1 MFGKRIKRG
10 VPEINATSTA
20 DMAFMLLV
28 FFLPLVTAGIHV
40 AAAFPMLCKLLELFK
55 LFDVRLFAL
64 CAAGTLLVFC
74 AIYALVYGLTTRT
87 YSRIVGGQ

>member
-1 MFGKRIKRG
+1 MWRQ
-10 VPEINATSTA
+10 PSPCCAN
-20 DMAFMLLV
+20 
-28 FFLPLVTAGIHV
+28 
-40 AAAFPMLCKLLELFK
+40 

>member
-1 MFGKRIKRG
+1 MSPREVRSSIRSQ
-10 VPEINATSTA
+10 V
-20 DMAFMLLV
+20 LLV

-40 AAAFPMLCKLLELFK
+40 AAFPMLCKLLELFN

-64 CAAGTLLVFC
+64 CAAGTPLVFC

>member
-1 MFGKRIKRG
+1 M
-10 VPEINATSTA
+10 
-20 DMAFMLLV
+20 
-28 FFLPLVTAGIHV
+28 
-40 AAAFPMLCKLLELFK
+40 AAAFPMLCKLLELFN

>member
-1 MFGKRIKRG
+1 
-10 VPEINATSTA
+10 
-20 DMAFMLLV
+20 
-28 FFLPLVTAGIHV
+28 
-40 AAAFPMLCKLLELFK
+40 MLCKLLELFN
-55 LFDVRLFAL
+55 LFDVCLFAL